1 MRKIVSQSCRII
13 DNRRLDKT
21 GYYRSL
27 RVADFT
33 SARTVRPGQFVHIK
47 VAGCMD
53 PFFRRAFSIA
63 DYDPDNRVLE
73 IIYKVVGK
81 GTGIMGQKT
90 KGEYLDILGP
100 LGNGYSRIAKSK
112 TVVIVAGGV
121 GFPPLYFLA
130 KRLVEAGHPAKDI
143 LFFYGGRNRDD
154 LIEMKR
160 TRDLGVEL
168 VACTDDGSYGFSG
181 FVTEAAAARMEQLNG
196 KKTTICTCGPEP
208 MLTVVQETARR
219 MGFSGEMALEAP
231 MPCGVGVCLGCIKES
246 LESPQKYV
254 RVCYDG
260 PVFGLGEVKI

>member
-13 DNRRLDKT
+13 ENRRLDKT
-21 GYYRSL
+21 GLYRSL
-27 RVADFT
+27 RVTDFKA
-33 SARTVRPGQFVHIK
+33 ARTVHPGQFVHIK

-63 DYDPDNRVLE
+63 DYDPDQGELE
-73 IIYKVVGK
+73 IIYKVIGK
-81 GTGIMGQKT
+81 GTGVLGQKT

-100 LGNGYSRIAKSK
+100 LGSGFSRISKSK
-112 TVVIVAGGV
+112 TVVIIAGGV

-130 KRLVEAGHPAKDI
+130 KRLVQSGHPARNI
-143 LFFYGGRNRDD
+143 LFFYGGRNRAD
-154 LIEMKR
+154 LVEMKR

-168 VACTDDGSYGFSG
+168 TPCTDDGSYAFSG
-181 FVTEAAAARMEQLNG
+181 FVTEAAAARMEKLEG

-208 MLTVVQETARR
+208 MLAVVQETARR

-231 MPCGVGVCLGCIKES
+231 MPCGIGVCLGCIKPS

-254 RVCYDG
+254 RVCHDG
-260 PVFGLGEVKI
+260 PVFELGEVKL